1 MEYTIEQ
8 ATKAEHLEIIEV
20 WEASVRATHHFLS
33 EEDIAYFK
41 PLILDNYLD
50 AVELRCAKDENNK
63 IVGFL
68 GVAEE
73 NLEMLFLHP
82 DTIGKGLG
90 KKMLH
95 YVLQNLNVKKVDV
108 NEDNPDAAGFYKSQ
122 GFKVISRSE
131 TDPQGKPFPILHMEY
146 KPV

>member
-1 MEYTIEQ
+1 MEYKIEI
-8 ATKAEHLEIIEV
+8 ATKADYLEIIEV
-20 WEASVRATHHFLS
+20 WEASVKATHHFLN

-50 AVELRCAKDENNK
+50 AVELRCAKDKYNK
-63 IVGFL
+63 IIGFL

-82 DTIGKGLG
+82 NTIGKGLG
-90 KKMLH
+90 KKMLQ
-95 YVLQNLNVKKVDV
+95 YALMELDVKKVDV
-108 NEDNPDAAGFYKSQ
+108 NEDNSSAADFYKSQ
-122 GFKVISRSE
+122 GFKVVSRSE
-131 TDPQGKPFPILHMEY
+131 TDPLGKPFPILHMEY